1 MQRRRDGN
9 PPREG
14 SGRKD
19 SGNQFTDGFDV
30 LRFMQ
35 GICKEDADELSD
47 TGKEEIGLNGDG
59 TVGFTGV
66 EDEGILEDVNG
77 SLNGDPIP
85 VEVVPMVGVSGDT
98 GVEAEILVG
107 ISVDALAV
115 RRIGAGMVAKAD
127 AGGALLNG
135 SRANPFKTGGAVFT
149 AGLAEKGKGFAG
161 DGANRSAGG
170 VEISV

>member
-1 MQRRRDGN
+1 
-9 PPREG
+9 
-14 SGRKD
+14 
-19 SGNQFTDGFDV
+19 
-30 LRFMQ
+30 MQ
-35 GICKEDADELSD
+35 GIGKENADELSN

-77 SLNGDPIP
+77 SLNGDPVP

-98 GVEAEILVG
+98 GIEAEILVG
-107 ISVDALAV
+107 VGVDTLTIGRIS
-115 RRIGAGMVAKAD
+115 AGMVANAD

-135 SRANPFKTGGAVFT
+135 SRANPFETGGTVFT
-149 AGLAEKGKGFAG
+149 AGLAEEGKGFAG
-161 DGANRSAGG
+161 NGANRSARG